1 MGLAVSEN
9 ETFGSAREPGGLL
22 VQDFLRR
29 GGTLADL
36 VARYSIKVTRGER
49 HPSLALLKYNQI
61 ESPMAEPIVR
71 ECRGLILDESEGWR
85 VASRSF
91 DKFFNHG
98 EGHAAAIDW
107 ATARVQEKLDGS
119 LCVLYWH
126 GGAWRVQTS
135 GHPEAGGRVNDAAMT
150 FADLFWEVFGLEG
163 YSLPSEEHRDLCI
176 AFELMTKHNRVVVR
190 HEEPRLTMIGIR
202 CRSTQQERPLGLLD
216 HRYRPVR
223 SFGLQ
228 SFEDIAAT
236 FSSMEP
242 LRQEGYV
249 VVDGSFNRVKVKH
262 PGYVAI
268 HHLKDGHSTR
278 RLVEIVQSGEVGEF
292 LTYFPEWR
300 SEFEEIQ
307 NGLSAVEAQLEA
319 DYARLRDIPDQKA
332 FALEAVKTKCSAAL
346 FSVRAKKA
354 GSVREFLN
362 RQQPDA
368 IIRMLGIKDRPAE
381 SAAP

>member
-1 MGLAVSEN
+1 M
-9 ETFGSAREPGGLL
+9 L
-22 VQDFLRR
+22 VQKFLRS
-29 GGTLADL
+29 GGTVADL
-36 VARYSIKVTRGER
+36 AAKYSIKASRGVR
-49 HPSLALLKYNQI
+49 HPSLVLLKYNQI
-61 ESPMAEPIVR
+61 DSPMAEPIVR
-71 ECRGLILDESEGWR
+71 ECRGVILDESDGWR
-85 VASRSF
+85 VVSRSF

-98 EGHAAAIDW
+98 EGHAAPIDW
-107 ATARVQEKLDGS
+107 QTARVQEKLDGS

-126 GGAWRVQTS
+126 DGGWRAQTS
-135 GHPEAGGRVNDAAMT
+135 GHPEAGGKVNDTALT
-150 FADLFWEVFGLEG
+150 FSDLFWEVFGLEG
-163 YSLPSEEHRDLCI
+163 YALPADEHRDLCI
-176 AFELMTKHNRVVVR
+176 AFELTTKHNRVVVR
-190 HEEPRLTMIGIR
+190 HEEPHLTMIGIR
-202 CRSTQQERPLGLLD
+202 CRRTNQEHPLTVLD
-216 HRYRPVR
+216 HRYRPVQ

-228 SFEDIAAT
+228 SFEQIAAT

-242 LRQEGYV
+242 LKQEGYV
-249 VVDGSFNRVKVKH
+249 VVDGNFNRVKVKH

-307 NGLSAVEAQLEA
+307 NGLSSVEAQLEA
-319 DYARLRDIPDQKA
+319 DYARLRDIPVQKD

-346 FSVRAKKA
+346 FAVRAKKA

-368 IIRMLGIKDRPAE
+368 IIRMLGIRERVATE
-381 SAAP
+381 EAA